1 MNHKDANEEMAV
13 ERYLLGEL
21 TGTSR
26 DRFEEHLFDCAECTA
41 DLKQGVLFL
50 EASRVDLKARGVTRS
65 KDALVAPK
73 KSQLR
78 TAWLLQPWILV
89 PALAAC
95 LAVIVYQSAIVQ
107 PRMRSELAEL
117 QTPSVINPLVLANAG
132 ARGGPTDSVAEVVA
146 PRNGFYLLS
155 VDIPP
160 APGVSGY
167 RCSLYSSGGALI
179 WNLDISPQQAHDA
192 VTIQVP
198 VLTATAG
205 IRELRVQGISSSGVP
220 DGGLIDLAR
229 YRYKLDL
236 VN

>member
-21 TGTSR
+21 TGASR

-50 EASRVDLKARGVTRS
+50 EASRAELKSPRILRNETSVVSKKPRFRS
-65 KDALVAPK
+65 E
-73 KSQLR
+73 
-78 TAWLLQPWILV
+78 WFFHPWVLV

-95 LAVIVYQSAIVQ
+95 LAVIVYQSAILQ

-117 QTPSVINPLVLANAG
+117 QTPAVISPLVLANAG
-132 ARGGPTDSVAEVVA
+132 ARGDSTNSLPEVVA
-146 PRNGFYLLS
+146 PRHGSYLLS

-160 APGVSGY
+160 APGASAY
-167 RCSLYSSGGALI
+167 RCSLYSSEGALI
-179 WNLDISPQQAHDA
+179 WHLDISPQQARDT

-198 VLTATAG
+198 VITATAG
-205 IRELRVQGISSSGVP
+205 IRELRVQGIASVGPP
-220 DGGLIDLAR
+220 DATLADLAR
-229 YRYKLDL
+229 YRYKLEFA
-236 VN
+236 N

>member
-26 DRFEEHLFDCAECTA
+26 DRFEEHLFDCVECTA

-50 EASRVDLKARGVTRS
+50 EASRADLKAREVVRS
-65 KDALVAPK
+65 KDARVAPK
-73 KSQLR
+73 KPLLL
-78 TAWLLQPWILV
+78 TAWLLKPWILV

-95 LAVIVYQSAIVQ
+95 LAVIVYQSAILQ
-107 PRMRSELAEL
+107 PQLRSELAEL
-117 QTPSVINPLVLANAG
+117 QTPVVINPLVLANAG
-132 ARGGPTDSVAEVVA
+132 ARGGSTDSLAEVVA
-146 PRNGFYLLS
+146 PRHGSYLLS

-160 APGVSGY
+160 AAGVSGY

-179 WNLDISPQQAHDA
+179 WNLDISPQQARDA

-205 IRELRVQGISSSGVP
+205 IRELRVQGISSSETP
-220 DGGLIDLAR
+220 EGGLIDLAR

-236 VN
+236 AN

>member
-1 MNHKDANEEMAV
+1 MNHKNANDEMAV

-50 EASRVDLKARGVTRS
+50 EASRADLKSRGVVRESDRVT
-65 KDALVAPK
+65 PK
-73 KSQLR
+73 KPVLL
-78 TAWLLQPWILV
+78 TGWLLKPWILV

-95 LAVIVYQSAIVQ
+95 LAVIVYQSAILQ
-107 PRMRSELAEL
+107 PHLRSELAEL
-117 QTPSVINPLVLANAG
+117 QTPAVINPLVLANAG
-132 ARGGPTDSVAEVVA
+132 ARGGSTDLLAKVVA
-146 PRNGFYLLS
+146 PRHGSYLLS

-160 APGVSGY
+160 AAGVSGY

-179 WNLDISPQQAHDA
+179 WHLDISPQQAHDA

-198 VLTATAG
+198 TMMAAG
-205 IRELRVQGISSSGVP
+205 IRELRVQGISSSGAP
-220 DGGLIDLAR
+220 EGGLIDLAR
-229 YRYKLDL
+229 YRYELDL
-236 VN
+236 KN